1 MISVHRMLID
11 MLTELNRVACDN
23 GLPYFLAYGTLLGA
37 VRDQRLI
44 AWDTDVDVLVPVD
57 RYDAL
62 CRVLE
67 AELPPEM
74 CLLSPLSTPGY
85 EQTFSRV
92 AYRGIDHKI
101 LRIDLY
107 PLGRGPESRVGR
119 FSYAVFVKAVNLAH
133 MLKLVA
139 IEEKLHYDLRKR
151 IITRLAKIPLAFV
164 PSRVLLWGM
173 NRVRRARFRGGTVAD
188 SCGRFG
194 ARQFFEAAWFNSA
207 TEVELDGRLFKA
219 PRDKE
224 RYLERVYGDFMTPV
238 SAEQQARE
246 LDIAELYYV
255 RPLQDLGV
263 IAAD

>member
-1 MISVHRMLID
+1 M
-11 MLTELNRVACDN
+11 
-23 GLPYFLAYGTLLGA
+23 
-37 VRDQRLI
+37 
-44 AWDTDVDVLVPVD
+44 
-57 RYDAL
+57 
-62 CRVLE
+62 
-67 AELPPEM
+67 
-74 CLLSPLSTPGY
+74 
-85 EQTFSRV
+85 
-92 AYRGIDHKI
+92 
-101 LRIDLY
+101 
-107 PLGRGPESRVGR
+107 R
-119 FSYAVFVKAVNLAH
+119 FFVKAVNLAH

-139 IEEKLHYDLRKR
+139 IEEKNS
-151 IITRLAKIPLAFV
+151 ITTCGSAS
-164 PSRVLLWGM
+164 SRVSPRSRLRLYRRECCSGGM
-173 NRVRRARFRGGTVAD
+173 NRVRRARFRGGGTVAD